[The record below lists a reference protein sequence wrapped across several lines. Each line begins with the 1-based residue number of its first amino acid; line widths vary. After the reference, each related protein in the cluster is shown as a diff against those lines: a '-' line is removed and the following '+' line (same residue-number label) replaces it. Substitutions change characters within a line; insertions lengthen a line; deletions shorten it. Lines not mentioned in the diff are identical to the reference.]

1 MNNQGHNIGT
11 EHQQPN
17 PQVTPTKRGRPAKY
31 ASAAEKQKAY
41 RERQK
46 AKGLR
51 EVKRYILDGDAPLS
65 SDTIDLSEVRPWS
78 HRPNVNDQDSEGLF
92 RAG

>member
-1 MNNQGHNIGT
+1 MSNLGHNIDT
-11 EHQQPN
+11 EHLQDSQQN
-17 PQVTPTKRGRPAKY
+17 TLAKRGRPAKY
-31 ASAAEKQKAY
+31 ANAAARQKAY

-78 HRPNVNDQDSEGLF
+78 HRPDVSEQDSEGIF
-92 RAG
+92 RAK